1 MSVNKIILCI
11 NQHPWA
17 SLGGVLILLFG
28 FQLLNIVYGFDLQDT
43 GFHLIAYENIFNAP
57 DCVAYNFMYYLTN
70 IVGGALMRTF
80 SDLGV
85 LGFRIVG
92 ALFVLLTL
100 MIIFLTLKNTI
111 PVIHLLLGSIL
122 VVFGYVK
129 LPYVFN
135 NAILSCCLYAVSI
148 VFLYKGLCRKKMLL
162 VILSG
167 LIVGL
172 NIFTR
177 IPNILG
183 VGLVLIIFLHKKYY
197 LKINS
202 FDWRNA
208 FCFLIGVSLGVL
220 IVLGI
225 MVRMGHADIFKN
237 SLLVVFSMAGG
248 GSSHNILWMLKI
260 HIAFYLSAIIPL
272 LVFYAIVHIKKCLES
287 KGNIFTIVAFYFVS
301 VLSIALYVYETPW
314 VYVLIWGFIVLGC
327 IICIFRNRNK
337 LGVLAILAL
346 YMMIIEIYGSD
357 YGVNH
362 GSLPALLAAPIASM
376 QLLDRKKIVYVLIF
390 VLAVCWQVIRKGNFL
405 DPGPIYQKT
414 ENVNGFEAKGVFTTK
429 ENARAL
435 NTILKEIKP
444 YVSKGDT
451 MICFPSAP
459 MINYLT
465 HTRPAG
471 GSCQP
476 GFSSFIL
483 PIEGTPNILFN
494 KVSFSG
500 NGWTEVYKLD
510 DKYGFDIKSFI
521 LEHKYRKAYEND
533 NFIFLIPP
541 IS

>member
-1 MSVNKIILCI
+1 MNKIIYFV

-17 SLGGVLILLFG
+17 SLGIVLISLYG
-28 FQLLNIVYGFDLQDT
+28 FQLLNIVYGFDLNDT
-43 GFHLIAYENIFNAP
+43 GFHLVAYENVFNAP
-57 DCVAYNFMYYLTN
+57 GCVTYNFMYYLTN
-70 IVGGALMRTF
+70 IVGGTLMWLF
-80 SDLGV
+80 PNLGV

-92 ALFVLLTL
+92 ALLVLLTL
-100 MIIFLTLKNTI
+100 IIIFLTLKNSI

-122 VVFGYVK
+122 VVVGYVK
-129 LPYVFN
+129 LPYVLN

-148 VFLYKGLCRKKMLL
+148 VFLYKGLCRKKILL

-208 FCFLIGVSLGVL
+208 FYFLIGVSLGVL

-237 SLLVVFSMAGG
+237 SLLVVFSMAGD

-272 LVFYAIVHIKKCLES
+272 FVLYAIGHIEKRVES
-287 KGNIFTIVAFYFVS
+287 KGNIYFIFIFIS

-327 IICIFRNRNK
+327 IICIFRNRNQ

-376 QLLDRKKIVYVLIF
+376 QLLDRKKIVYVLTF
-390 VLAVCWQVIRKGNFL
+390 VLAVCWQVIRKGNFQ
-405 DPGPIYQKT
+405 DSGPIYQKSQMIT
-414 ENVNGFEAKGVFTTK
+414 NLETKGVYTTK
-429 ENARAL
+429 EKASVI
-435 NTILKEIKP
+435 NTTLKDIDP
-444 YVSKGDT
+444 YVSIGDT
-451 MICFPSAP
+451 MVCFPSAP
-459 MINYLT
+459 MMNYLT

-476 GFSSFIL
+476 GSSGFIL
-483 PIEGTPNILFN
+483 PLEKTPKLLFN

-500 NGWTEVYKLD
+500 NGWPQMYKID
-510 DKYGFDIKSFI
+510 DEYCFDIKSFI
-521 LEHKYRKAYEND
+521 SEHNYRKVYEND
-533 NFIFLIPP
+533 HFILFVPP
-541 IS
+541 VS